1 MVNLIYRH
9 IDKLTLLFVAMAIS
23 LILFFFA
30 VSNSLVNKLA
40 DEERVKLEIWA
51 EAERDLISN
60 PETSSVALAS
70 KVITSNTTIPVILTD
85 SSGRIISHN
94 NVSSSKLDTD
104 QTYLTSRLSQFKENN
119 QCIEIPIGDER
130 HYLYYGESNLLK
142 SLSMYPYIQVGIVFV
157 FLTIGFVAFAAVK
170 RAEQRN
176 VWIGLTKETAHQLGT
191 PISSLMALSELIKSS
206 SLEPSIHQEMEKDIA
221 RLLVIVER
229 FSKIGSKPVLK
240 TIEVAD
246 ALHPSVDYIR
256 SRTSDQINIIVD
268 IPIVSGTI
276 SISPPLFDWVI
287 ENVCKNAIDAM
298 NGSGVIRIEVSEM
311 NRFLAIDFIDDGKGI
326 AKRNFKRIFSP
337 GFTTKRRGWG
347 LGLTLT
353 KRIVEEFF
361 GGKIYVKSSI
371 VGIGSTLRIL
381 LPLSRYSAF

>member
-1 MVNLIYRH
+1 MINLMYRH
-9 IDKLTLLFVAMAIS
+9 IDKLTLLFIVMAIS

-60 PETSSVALAS
+60 QDVSSVALAS

-94 NVSSSKLDTD
+94 NLNTSGLDAN
-104 QTYLTSRLSQFKENN
+104 QTYLKERLYQFKANN

-142 SLSMYPYIQVGIVFV
+142 SLSMYPYIQVGIVFI
-157 FLTIGFVAFAAVK
+157 FIAIGFVAFAAVK

-191 PISSLMALSELIKSS
+191 PISSLMALSELIKTS
-206 SLEPSIHQEMEKDIA
+206 SLEPAIHKEMEKDIA

-229 FSKIGSKPVLK
+229 FSKIGSKPHLK
-240 TIEVAD
+240 SIKVSEALNSGIE
-246 ALHPSVDYIR
+246 YIR
-256 SRTSDQINIIVD
+256 GRSSDQIDIIVD
-268 IPIVSGTI
+268 IPVISGTI
-276 SISPPLFDWVI
+276 SISPPLFDWVV

-298 NGSGVIRIEVSEM
+298 NGSGVIRVEVSET
-311 NRFLAIDFIDDGKGI
+311 NRFLAIDITDGGKGI

-337 GFTTKRRGWG
+337 GFTTKKRGWG

-361 GGKIYVKSSI
+361 NGKIYVKSSI
-371 VGIGSTLRIL
+371 LGIGTTLRIV
-381 LPLSRYSAF
+381 LPFNK